1 MRSLILAILAF
12 LAVFPLSA
20 TAADEVRGRTLY
32 EARCSGCHSTS
43 LHSRNPRAAQDFDG
57 IRFQVR
63 RWAGETGTGW
73 SPEEIDDV
81 SVYLNR
87 RYYRFRCPTALC
99 GNEQA
104 RLTD

>member
-1 MRSLILAILAF
+1 MRIPVLAVLAF
-12 LAVFPLSA
+12 LAALPLSA
-20 TAADEVRGRTLY
+20 ASADAARGRTLY
-32 EARCSGCHSTS
+32 EARCSACHSTS
-43 LHSRNPRAAQDFDG
+43 VHSRNPRTAQDFDG

-73 SPEEIDDV
+73 TADEIDDV

-87 RYYRFRCPTALC
+87 RYYRFRCPSALC

-104 RLTD
+104 RLTH